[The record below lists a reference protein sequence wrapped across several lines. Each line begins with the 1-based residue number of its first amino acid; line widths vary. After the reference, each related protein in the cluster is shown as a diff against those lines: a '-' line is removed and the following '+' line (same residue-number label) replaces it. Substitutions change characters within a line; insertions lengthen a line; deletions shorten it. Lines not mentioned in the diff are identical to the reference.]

1 MWQLAKLSPT
11 RLTVVLAGL
20 GIIVAAVF
28 LGVRSWPSDTLD
40 AATVLARSRD
50 AEAEILAQATEGTV
64 LYSEMKEYVRHGPA
78 TPLVKEL
85 RKDDF
90 YVPEWSR
97 TEGWSLVGRSGRIM
111 RVYSRVTDEDGWLV
125 QETTTEGNEV
135 VTRAPA
141 SGAEERWP
149 LDWSV
154 EDIAGAVGRDV
165 RELGGRI
172 GRGTA
177 KIVGYGGS
185 GGKNTV
191 IVELHRFEEP
201 EPPEPDVE
209 GYTLPY
215 TLDLGSVERV
225 IREEVDA
232 ETFVPYRWWMVAV
245 DSAGEEHLVW
255 DLQMVFYEVV
265 DPATAPA
272 ELFGHR

>member
-11 RLTVVLAGL
+11 RLAVVLAGL
-20 GIIVAAVF
+20 GIIAAAVF

-111 RVYSRVTDEDGWLV
+111 RVYSRVTDQDGRLV

-272 ELFGHR
+272 KLFGHR

>member
-1 MWQLAKLSPT
+1 M
-11 RLTVVLAGL
+11 LAGL
-20 GIIVAAVF
+20 GIIDAAVF
-28 LGVRSWPSDTLD
+28 LGVRSCPSDTLD

>member
-1 MWQLAKLSPT
+1 
-11 RLTVVLAGL
+11 LTVVLAGL
-20 GIIVAAVF
+20 GIIAAGVF

-40 AATVLARSRD
+40 AATVLAKSRD

-64 LYSEMKEYVRHGPA
+64 LYCEMKEYVRHGPA
-78 TPLVKEL
+78 APLVKEL

-111 RVYSRVTDEDGWLV
+111 RVYSRVTDEDGRLV

-154 EDIAGAVGRDV
+154 EDMAADVGAHV
-165 RELGGRI
+165 RELEEDI
-172 GRGTA
+172 GSAET
-177 KIVGYGGS
+177 KIVGYGDS
-185 GGKNTV
+185 GGNKTI
-191 IVELHRFEEP
+191 IVELLRVEEP
-201 EPPEPDVE
+201 PPPEPGVR

-215 TLDLGSVERV
+215 TLDLDSVERV

-232 ETFVPYRWWMVAV
+232 ETFLPYRWWMVAV
-245 DSAGEEHLVW
+245 DAEGEEHLIW
-255 DLQMVFYEVV
+255 DLHMVYYEVV
-265 DPATAPA
+265 DPATVPA
-272 ELFGHR
+272 GLFRDR

>member
-1 MWQLAKLSPT
+1 MRRLAKPS
-11 RLTVVLAGL
+11 LTWAVVVLLLVGVV
-20 GIIVAAVF
+20 GAAAF
-28 LGVRSWPSDTLD
+28 AVRSWPSDTLD

-78 TPLVKEL
+78 APLVKEL

-111 RVYSRVTDEDGWLV
+111 RVYSRVTDQDDRLV

-272 ELFGHR
+272 KLFGHR

>member
-78 TPLVKEL
+78 APLVKEL

-111 RVYSRVTDEDGWLV
+111 RVYSRVTDQDDRLV

-272 ELFGHR
+272 KLFGHR